1 MEVAELIGRAK
12 KIEKKKKKNENEKRP
27 KLKNW
32 YLRTNVRRMFLEK
45 RPPLSLTS
53 LSLLRG
59 RKVLKTLLRASAE
72 R

>member
-1 MEVAELIGRAK
+1 MEVAELIEKAEK
-12 KIEKKKKKNENEKRP
+12 KLRLKKKKWKKRG
-27 KLKNW
+27 KK
-32 YLRTNVRRMFLEK
+32 LRTNVRRMFLEK

-59 RKVLKTLLRASAE
+59 LKVLKTLLRASAE